1 MKPVAMWC
9 SLLVPSARGRRSLVL
24 AGPIASWTRQIDARA
39 ADLIAEELSLR
50 NLRKAMGQT
59 QVAVG
64 KKLGMKQESVSRI
77 EQRADVL
84 LSTLDGY
91 LKALGGSLR
100 LVAGFRDR
108 APVTLSGF
116 GEIEEL
122 RRETTTPT
130 KVRRSRAR
138 GRDAWLRYWQQ

>member
-1 MKPVAMWC
+1 
-9 SLLVPSARGRRSLVL
+9 
-24 AGPIASWTRQIDARA
+24 
-39 ADLIAEELSLR
+39 
-50 NLRKAMGQT
+50 MGQT
-59 QVAVG
+59 QVAVA
-64 KKLGMKQESVSRI
+64 KKLGMKQEGVSRI
-77 EQRADVL
+77 EQRTDV
-84 LSTLDGY
+84 LDGY

-100 LVAGFRDR
+100 LVAEFRDR

-138 GRDAWLRYWQQ
+138 AEVA